1 MNKRIPLLILVPA
14 LCVGGVAIGQEMLL
28 DMAANKVITRY
39 QTASCQQLAMQRGA
53 PKTPEQQ
60 RAVQFLH
67 NDPTAR
73 AAFINKIAAPIANKL
88 FECGLI
94 P

>member
-1 MNKRIPLLILVPA
+1 MIGVPI
-14 LCVGGVAIGQEMLL
+14 LCVASVAIGQEMLL
-28 DMAANKVITRY
+28 DLAANKVITRY
-39 QTASCQQLAMQRGA
+39 QNASCQQLAMQRGA

-60 RAVQFLH
+60 RVVQFLH

-73 AAFINKIAAPIANKL
+73 AAFIDKIAAPIANKL

>member
-14 LCVGGVAIGQEMLL
+14 LCLGSVAIGQEMLL

-39 QTASCQQLAMQRGA
+39 QNASCEQLAMQRAA